1 MQHNLANKIECTQ
14 HASCTTACLLAHYKA
29 SLKSSSVSSLATR
42 TKSCANEG
50 GSLKNVQSFAEQVP
64 SHDSL
69 YENSCGQLLLLSC
82 LSSPV
87 CRRPISITCRRAAL
101 KKGRQRSQ
109 LNLPL
114 KQEILRIH
122 LLDALAESNQC
133 GHSDQV
139 DLKTCPCTALILRP
153 RQREACLLLLLLLL
167 P

>member
-1 MQHNLANKIECTQ
+1 MTSPTRLNAHSTPPALQL
-14 HASCTTACLLAHYKA
+14 ACL
-29 SLKSSSVSSLATR
+29 STSRPFKSSSVSDLATR
-42 TKSCANEG
+42 KKACANEG
-50 GSLKNVQSFAEQVP
+50 RSLKNVQSFAEQVP

-82 LSSPV
+82 FSSPV
-87 CRRPISITCRRAAL
+87 CRRPISITCYRAAL
-101 KKGRQRSQ
+101 KKGRQQSQ

-114 KQEILRIH
+114 KQEVLRIH

-139 DLKTCPCTALILRP
+139 DLKTCPCTALIVRP
-153 RQREACLLLLLLLL
+153 WHREACLLLVL